1 MAETIDIDLFE
12 PVDICLVLTFLYN
25 CSWSKSRD
33 STKKGGKVR
42 MKNKMVETPVIQWE
56 ITYLVFVLILQS
68 DLCLLCADKMTG
80 NWGALGKFWMGSG
93 QAERPRHDYQ
103 VGTFSSTP

>member
-56 ITYLVFVLILQS
+56 IMPDWASLELSPSVEWCGCGFGPSPVR
-68 DLCLLCADKMTG
+68 
-80 NWGALGKFWMGSG
+80 LG
-93 QAERPRHDYQ
+93 
-103 VGTFSSTP
+103 